1 MLATKKRKSRIAG
14 LIGLAPAAD
23 FTTYLFKE
31 LPKKVQ
37 KEINKK
43 GISKIRKWN
52 YNYTF
57 TKKFFQDGKKN
68 LVLKNKFSFNKPVIL
83 IHGLKD
89 RDVSPE
95 ISQKI
100 LKVISSNNVQIRYL
114 KNSGHRLSSKSELKI
129 INNTIDNIL
138 ELI

>member
-1 MLATKKRKSRIAG
+1 MKNLKK
-14 LIGLAPAAD
+14 
-23 FTTYLFKE
+23 YLN
-31 LPKKVQ
+31 
-37 KEINKK
+37 INKK
-43 GISKIRKWN
+43 GKSKVRKWN

-68 LVLKNKFSFNKPVIL
+68 LVLKNNFSFNKPVIL

-89 RDVSPE
+89 KDVSPE

-100 LKVISSNNVQIRYL
+100 LKKTLSNKVQIRYL
-114 KNSGHRLSSKSELKI
+114 KNSGHRLSTKNDLKTI
-129 INNTIDNIL
+129 CNAIDNIL